1 MVALT
6 RSPQAVESV
15 GRRAKAYALAGLGV
29 VVAVAVRLS
38 LDPLF
43 GSRFPYAPLV
53 VVALWA
59 STYGGAGRKFVL
71 CLQFMPVFHTFFQ
84 QTYFFRML
92 EQYIPIGFMFVIAI
106 GFGIVMS
113 KLSEWLGP
121 KNPNEVKLYE
131 SGMEPILSARERVSV
146 KYYMVAMLFIL
157 FDIEVV
163 FLYPWAVN
171 FRALGMFGFVE
182 MLLFVAVLTLGYIYL
197 LKKGA
202 LKWQ

>member
-1 MVALT
+1 
-6 RSPQAVESV
+6 
-15 GRRAKAYALAGLGV
+15 
-29 VVAVAVRLS
+29 
-38 LDPLF
+38 
-43 GSRFPYAPLV
+43 
-53 VVALWA
+53 
-59 STYGGAGRKFVL
+59 
-71 CLQFMPVFHTFFQ
+71 
-84 QTYFFRML
+84 ML
-92 EQYIPIGFMFVIAI
+92 EQYIPIGFMIIVAI
-106 GFGIVMS
+106 IFGIVMS

-121 KNPNEVKLYE
+121 KNPNEVKLSTYE

-171 FRALGMFGFVE
+171 FRSLGLFGFVE
-182 MLLFVAVLTLGYIYL
+182 MVVFTVVLMLGYIYL